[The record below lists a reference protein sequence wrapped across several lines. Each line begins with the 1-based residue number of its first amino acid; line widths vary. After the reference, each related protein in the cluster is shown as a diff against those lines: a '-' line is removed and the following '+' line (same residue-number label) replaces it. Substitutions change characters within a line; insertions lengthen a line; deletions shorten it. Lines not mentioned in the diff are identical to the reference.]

1 MSAARI
7 PVQRKRAVYAMAAG
21 LVIGMG
27 LLWRSG
33 LVPLSDFVS
42 KYGGDALWAL
52 VVFLCLGIVF
62 PRSSTVRI
70 ALGAVCMAWG
80 VEFLQLYHA
89 PWIDGIRSRRVG
101 RLVLGSTF
109 NGPDLVAYVVGIGL
123 GVVAEWVFLKEK
135 SSSTARGSR

>member
-1 MSAARI
+1 MTATTI
-7 PVQRKRAVYAMAAG
+7 PVKRSRAVYAMAAG

-33 LVPLSDFVS
+33 LVLLSDFVA
-42 KYGGDALWAL
+42 KYGGDALWAV
-52 VVFLCLGIVF
+52 VVFLCFGIVF

-70 ALGAVCMAWG
+70 ALAAVCVAWG

-89 PWIDGIRSRRVG
+89 PWLDGIRSTRLG

-109 NGPDLVAYVVGIGL
+109 NSPDLLAYFI
-123 GVVAEWVFLKEK
+123 
-135 SSSTARGSR
+135 